1 VDAKSFVR
9 RTVLIA
15 LVGALPTFV
24 SVASAHGG
32 GHSSGG
38 SSGSGGSGASSGGH
52 GSSGG
57 HSASGSNSGHSPSS
71 SNTGSASSVSK
82 GGHSTGDPSTAP
94 ATTASGRAVLVVLFI
109 QTQFDHLSM
118 FVILALA
125 GGTAIG
131 GTAKKPWIGNTI
143 IGADCS
149 VSFGIN

>member
-1 VDAKSFVR
+1 MDAKSFVR
-9 RTVLIA
+9 RAVLIA
-15 LVGALPTFV
+15 LVSALPTFV
-24 SVASAHGG
+24 SV
-32 GHSSGG
+32 
-38 SSGSGGSGASSGGH
+38 
-52 GSSGG
+52 
-57 HSASGSNSGHSPSS
+57 
-71 SNTGSASSVSK
+71 SSVSK

-131 GTAKKPWIGNTI
+131 GKAKKPWSGNAI

-149 VSFGIN
+149 VSFGIAKLGLMTP

>member
-1 VDAKSFVR
+1 MAGVIPQVGQVAQVDQVHQVAVTARVLAIPQAALTVVIHRVARKAVAHRVAR
-9 RTVLIA
+9 RAAISAATP
-15 LVGALPTFV
+15 ALPLLRQQADER
-24 SVASAHGG
+24 S
-32 GHSSGG
+32 
-38 SSGSGGSGASSGGH
+38 
-52 GSSGG
+52 
-57 HSASGSNSGHSPSS
+57 
-71 SNTGSASSVSK
+71 
-82 GGHSTGDPSTAP
+82 
-94 ATTASGRAVLVVLFI
+94 LVVLFI